1 MARKSTTLTELNA
14 IMKRCSEIS
23 AVRYVSPTIHPGFK
37 IVVAIDLHTSQGTKQ
52 FTITN
57 NPDENFELTKAVNE
71 YLDGLE
77 AVK

>member
-1 MARKSTTLTELNA
+1 MARKGTTVDEFNA
-14 IMKRCSEIS
+14 IIRRCRDIPQ
-23 AVRYVSPTIHPGFK
+23 VRYVRPTIHPGFRV
-37 IVVAIDLHTSQGTKQ
+37 IVAIDLITTDGNIE

-77 AVK
+77 AIK